1 MNVRSFLA
9 IGLLALSTLAQA
21 ELVEGKDYT
30 VLTQVM
36 TPLDKN
42 KDKIEI
48 LEVFSYTC
56 SHCRD
61 LDPIYRK
68 HMKTFSSDIA
78 IRTEQVIWGES
89 DLNLAKIASTVAQT
103 KTKNQLNAAIFTA
116 LFDEQINL
124 TDPATFQSWLKKQ
137 PGIDTKNFLDIYNSF
152 STSADANRMKEF
164 TTNYGINSTP
174 RLIVDGKYQ
183 VTLVSNFNQV
193 MVVLDELI
201 EKVRKER
208 NIPDPKGQ
216 SLPKISSP
224 AMILGS

>member
-21 ELVEGKDYT
+21 QLVEGEDYT
-30 VLTQVM
+30 VLSQPM

-56 SHCRD
+56 NHCRD

-68 HMKTFSSDIA
+68 HIKTFSSDIA
-78 IRTEQVIWGES
+78 VRTEQVVWGDS
-89 DLNLAKIASTVAQT
+89 DINLAKIASTVAQT

-124 TDPATFQSWLKKQ
+124 TDPGTFQSWLKKQ

-152 STSADANRMKEF
+152 STNADANRMKEF
-164 TTNYGINSTP
+164 TTHYGINSTP
-174 RLIVDGKYQ
+174 RLIVGGKYQ
-183 VTLVSNFNQV
+183 VTLISNFNQV

-208 NIPDPKGQ
+208 NMPDPKAQ
-216 SLPKISSP
+216 SFPKVSSP